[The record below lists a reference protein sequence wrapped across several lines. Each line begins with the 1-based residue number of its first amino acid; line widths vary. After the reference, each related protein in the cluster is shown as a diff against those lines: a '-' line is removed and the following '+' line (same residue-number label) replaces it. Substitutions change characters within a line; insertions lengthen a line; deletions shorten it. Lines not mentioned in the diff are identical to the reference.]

1 MDGTFDCFLKRGKHH
16 GSNQWPKPFWFMQ
29 CQSSKFL
36 AESVMKWMRQ
46 FKGFG
51 VSPIRQ
57 MEDFWALSPRKWFA
71 NQKRAGGLVFRCFKD
86 INSAHLAKLGWKLA
100 TEDELL
106 WTKLMGSKY
115 LKDKNFFENQKVKGS
130 SFVCKALSMQDSFLR
145 EAATTRLEMGWE
157 LIPKRTPR
165 FLAYLT

>member
-130 SFVCKALSMQDSFLR
+130 SFVCNGIINARQLL
-145 EAATTRLEMGWE
+145 
-157 LIPKRTPR
+157 KRGCYYKIGDGLGINP
-165 FLAYLT
+165 